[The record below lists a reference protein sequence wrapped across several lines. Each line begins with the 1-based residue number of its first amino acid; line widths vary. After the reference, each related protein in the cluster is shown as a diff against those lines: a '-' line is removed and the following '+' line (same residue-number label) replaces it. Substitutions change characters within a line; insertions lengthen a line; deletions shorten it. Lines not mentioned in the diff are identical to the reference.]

1 MSDRIRSERQRLGL
15 SQQALADRAGLSRQ
29 LVGAMEA
36 GRHKPSVA
44 AALSTARV
52 LGVTVEDLFGNE
64 QQHFPTAVL
73 GDVAQGPVRA
83 GRVGDE
89 VVVASVAAYD
99 EWWALADGVASGAI
113 VELFP
118 GVEPAELVVAGCD
131 PLLGAMAEQVA
142 RSSRHRMMVVHAST
156 SRAIDALRHGRVH
169 AAVVHGPRGTLEVP
183 DGVAVRRWRLAS
195 WQAGLASWGRT
206 AVSVEEV
213 AERKMPVL
221 QRERGA
227 STQAALRRALR
238 RVGAGPSV
246 PGPVAAG
253 HLDVARRLRCREAKA
268 GITMEAAALAFG
280 LVFTP
285 MEVHEVEVWVE
296 ETWVHQPSA
305 VALVDVL
312 RGGTFARSAAT
323 LPGYDL
329 AGIGTT
335 VSRRRP

>member
-1 MSDRIRSERQRLGL
+1 MSDRIRSERGRVGL

-36 GRHKPSVA
+36 GRHNPSVA
-44 AALSTARV
+44 AALSVARV
-52 LGVTVEDLFGNE
+52 LCVTVEDLFGNGP
-64 QQHFPTAVL
+64 QHSPAAVV
-73 GDVAQGPVRA
+73 GDLADGPVRA
-83 GRVGDE
+83 GRVGGE
-89 VVVASVAAYD
+89 VVVAGASASD
-99 EWWALADGVASGAI
+99 EWWSLADGVASGTH

-118 GVEPAELVVAGCD
+118 GVAPAELVVAGCD

-142 RSSRHRMMVVHAST
+142 RSTRHRVMVVHAST
-156 SRAIDALRHGRVH
+156 SRAIEALLHGRAH

-183 DGVAVRRWRLAS
+183 GGVAVRRWRLAS
-195 WQAGLASWGRT
+195 WQAGLASAGST
-206 AVSVEEV
+206 AIGVEEV
-213 AERKMPVL
+213 VDRKMPVL

-238 RVGAGPSV
+238 RVGAGVSV

-268 GITMEAAALAFG
+268 GVTMEAAALAFG
-280 LVFTP
+280 LAFTP
-285 MEVHEVEVWVE
+285 IEVHEVEVWIDE
-296 ETWVHQPSA
+296 AWVHQPAA

-312 RGGTFARSAAT
+312 HGGGFARSAAT

-329 AGIGTT
+329 AGIGTQVT
-335 VSRRRP
+335 GR